1 MSKKKNI
8 WNYDNKWV
16 RWLDTILMIA
26 ISYLICFGY
35 KTILV
40 ISVNR
45 HPVKVK
51 AVIIDKCHALSAR
64 PGSRRYYYEYKYND
78 TLYTGEHRT
87 NLSIL
92 YGEIG
97 DTIVIRC
104 NKNNPSQSIINCNDF
119 PNRTLETKEFRKYLK
134 NEPSCFD

>member
-1 MSKKKNI
+1 MSKMKNI
-8 WNYDNKWV
+8 WNYDKKWV
-16 RWLDTILMIA
+16 RWLDNILFFA
-26 ISYLICFGY
+26 ILFLMAFGN
-35 KTILV
+35 KAILV

-78 TLYTGEHRT
+78 TLYTGEYET
-87 NLSIL
+87 SIYNL